1 MTPPFKEDRFLIS
14 CIALTLVLF
23 VVDVLLPR
31 SVAWGALYSIV
42 ILMSLR
48 LNNPRL
54 TLMLTGMC
62 VLLMV
67 PSYFVA
73 PDSYSPTWAA
83 IANRLMAMGLLLL
96 TALLGLSLLEA
107 NYRIL
112 NTQRKLEEVNRE
124 LEHRAASDGLTG
136 VSNRRHFDERL
147 AQELQRA
154 QREGEPVS
162 LLLVDVDHFKRYN
175 DTLGH
180 LAGDECLVQI
190 AQILQA
196 NVRRSTDVVS
206 RYGGEEF
213 AVILPNTD
221 PTGAWERAEAIRLA
235 VREAQIPCGLPEE
248 GCVTAS
254 VGCRTVWPSL
264 DSALPKTVIDLA
276 DQALYRAKRSGR
288 DRVEREP
295 QARPAPGPANCS
307 VCPTHPD

>member
-107 NYRIL
+107 NHRIL
-112 NTQRKLEEVNRE
+112 STQRKLEEVNRE

-175 DTLGH
+175 DHYGH
-180 LAGDECLVQI
+180 QAGDAC
-190 AQILQA
+190 LQA
-196 NVRRSTDVVS
+196 VARALEREIYREPDLLA
-206 RYGGEEF
+206 RYGGEELV
-213 AVILPNTD
+213 ALLADTD
-221 PTGAWERAEAIRLA
+221 ADGARVVAERAVAAVRALALPHAASSTAPVVTVSAGAASLVPFAPEDGPRLLRLA
-235 VREAQIPCGLPEE
+235 DA
-248 GCVTAS
+248 
-254 VGCRTVWPSL
+254 
-264 DSALPKTVIDLA
+264 
-276 DQALYRAKRSGR
+276 ALYAAKQAGR
-288 DRVEREP
+288 DRAVASPRD
-295 QARPAPGPANCS
+295 AP
-307 VCPTHPD
+307 PDAGSDSP